1 MRNAFRYTR
10 FDDEDGKVF
19 IFADS
24 LAEDNRTLNRVFY
37 SGSGYGNNY
46 YLDTDLLGTFNT
58 GGIEHQLLAG
68 FSLNRN
74 TSDTKARTGDAQPVD
89 IFDPVYD
96 QTVDLTEPL
105 TDDSLTTR
113 DTLGIYLQDQITI
126 AENLKFLLGGRV
138 DFFEETK
145 DDRLINEETNQ
156 SDTAFSPRVGI
167 VYQPIAPISLY
178 ASYARS
184 FAPTIGRAAGGD
196 ILRPEH

>member
-1 MRNAFRYTR
+1 M
-10 FDDEDGKVF
+10 
-19 IFADS
+19 
-24 LAEDNRTLNRVFY
+24 
-37 SGSGYGNNY
+37 
-46 YLDTDLLGTFNT
+46 
-58 GGIEHQLLAG
+58 
-68 FSLNRN
+68 
-74 TSDTKARTGDAQPVD
+74 
-89 IFDPVYD
+89 
-96 QTVDLTEPL
+96 DLTEPL